1 MTRHQKLT
9 VYSGQRLKK
18 KTCYTCLL
26 NLALLFNC
34 KHAVA
39 VRQMQICMD
48 FHFAVGFKRQET
60 KRKRINNRPLAV
72 VCTRAGTGTL
82 YLDPC
87 LLYFGVQSPTNSMG
101 LTAQIKGLILCSSGC
116 CFFFFPPFLQ
126 KKLPQGSGFIVF
138 SSLSSLKITHKANN

>member
-18 KTCYTCLL
+18 TCYTCLL
-26 NLALLFNC
+26 NLAPLLNC

-39 VRQMQICMD
+39 VAVQQMQICMD
-48 FHFAVGFKRQET
+48 FHFVVGFKRQEM
-60 KRKRINNRPLAV
+60 KKKRITNRPLAV

-82 YLDPC
+82 FLDPC

-116 CFFFFPPFLQ
+116 CFFFPSFPT
-126 KKLPQGSGFIVF
+126 KKPPRAVDSLF
-138 SSLSSLKITHKANN
+138 SARFHL